1 MSLKGSFASVLAH
14 FHDVRSTPNG
24 EQTATSINVG
34 FVPIVLQKAKVTGL
48 RIFRENTKA
57 GRQEAIADSYGLN
70 RATEVVSLARS
81 DEVPAFLHE
90 NRTYSPQNF

>member
-57 GRQEAIADSYGLN
+57 GSN
-70 RATEVVSLARS
+70 RRFVWPQSRYRSREFSAERWGPRILTRKSHLQPTE
-81 DEVPAFLHE
+81 FL
-90 NRTYSPQNF
+90 